1 MKEPIKA
8 IGLWVGFLVMGD
20 LAILALYKLIQTVGG
35 IFYPNGAPFLG
46 CSGLDCTLFGPWLM
60 ALVSLA
66 ATFNLVMSFILVI
79 LLAGLI
85 GSAIA
90 SLIQTMRRLFAE
102 QQ

>member
-20 LAILALYKLIQTVGG
+20 LAILALYNLIQAIGDK
-35 IFYPNGAPFLG
+35 FYPNGGIRFG
-46 CSGLDCTLFGPWLM
+46 CSGLDCTPFGPWIM
-60 ALVSLA
+60 APVSLA
-66 ATFNLVMSFILVI
+66 ATFNLVMSFVLVI
-79 LLAGLI
+79 LLIGLV

-90 SLIQTMRRLFAE
+90 SLIQTMRRLFAG